1 MITSNSV
8 QFGDDGTLGTQRF
21 QEIRSAA
28 YEHLLSR
35 IEELGAEFGRWSRS
49 AIQEFVNIEVAGFV
63 RMRRVPVNES
73 ELHQIADA
81 LTKELAG
88 LGPLEDLLADPA
100 VEDILINGYEN
111 VFVSRQGILTRE
123 AAGFTDTSTPRSE
136 ERRVGKVSVSTCR
149 SRGSLYH

>member
-73 ELHQIADA
+73 ALHQIADA

-88 LGPLEDLLADPA
+88 LGPLDDLLADPA
-100 VEDILINGYEN
+100 GEDRKSVGEGKR
-111 VFVSRQGILTRE
+111 VSGRVDLGGRRNMKKKTR
-123 AAGFTDTSTPRSE
+123 TTR
-136 ERRVGKVSVSTCR
+136 KN
-149 SRGSLYH
+149 

>member
-73 ELHQIADA
+73 ALHQIADA

-88 LGPLEDLLADPA
+88 RGSLAALLADPA
-100 VEDILINGYEN
+100 VADILIHGHEK
-111 VFVSRQGILTRE
+111 VLVSAQGLLPRE
-123 AAGFTDTSTPRSE
+123 EAGFTEDPP
-136 ERRVGKVSVSTCR
+136 
-149 SRGSLYH
+149 